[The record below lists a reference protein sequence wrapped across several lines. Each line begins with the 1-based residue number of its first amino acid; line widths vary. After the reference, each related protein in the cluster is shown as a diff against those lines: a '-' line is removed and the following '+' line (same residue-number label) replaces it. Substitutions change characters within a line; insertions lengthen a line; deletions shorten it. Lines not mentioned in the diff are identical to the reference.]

1 MKVSEKSLELNV
13 GAEILGLMRNS
24 WGMPKAYLRGLTQI
38 EEKQEGVDFFVELD
52 PNARI
57 FAFQFKAPH
66 GKTDLEPY
74 KYTLV
79 RYQHDPLFQLSQLS
93 QQSPRGVFY
102 VFPYYAT
109 VTKLQKDVPTLM
121 LDTWFLNVVQMP
133 TSQLFGSFQ
142 SRTIRCKAG
151 NAVVNPEYKLERLH
165 DMSINREDAVPA
177 RSFAEWYGSFREVR
191 RQLDQRR
198 NPWLARGLRVAVVL

>member
-24 WGMPKAYLRGLTQI
+24 WGMPKAYLRGLTQA
-38 EEKQEGVDFFVELD
+38 EENQEGVDFFVELN

-66 GKTDLEPY
+66 GKTDLAPY
-74 KYTLV
+74 KYTLAK
-79 RYQHDPLFQLSQLS
+79 YQHDPLFQLSQ
-93 QQSPRGVFY
+93 QSPHGVFY

-109 VTKLQKDVPTLM
+109 VTKLQTDVPSLM
-121 LDTWFLNVVQMP
+121 LDTWFLNVAQMP
-133 TSQLFGSFQ
+133 APQLFGSFQ
-142 SRTIRCKAG
+142 SRTIKCTAG
-151 NAVVNPEYKLERLH
+151 KAVVNPEYKLERLH
-165 DMSINREDAVPA
+165 DMPFDRESAVPA

-191 RQLDQRR
+191 RRLEQRR
-198 NPWLARGLRVAVVL
+198 NPWLVRGLRVAVVL

>member
-1 MKVSEKSLELNV
+1 
-13 GAEILGLMRNS
+13 
-24 WGMPKAYLRGLTQI
+24 MPKAYLRGLTQA
-38 EEKQEGVDFFVELD
+38 EENQEGVDFFAELA

-93 QQSPRGVFY
+93 PRGVFY
-102 VFPYYAT
+102 VFPYYVT
-109 VTKLQKDVPTLM
+109 VAKLQKDVPTLM
-121 LDTWFLNVVQMP
+121 LDTWFLSVAQMP
-133 TSQLFGSFQ
+133 SPQLFGSSQ
-142 SRTIRCKAG
+142 SRIIRCMSG
-151 NAVVNPEYKLERLH
+151 NAVVNPEYKLEGPH
-165 DMSINREDAVPA
+165 DVFFNREDAVPA
-177 RSFAEWYGSFREVR
+177 RRFVEWYGSFREVR
-191 RQLDQRR
+191 SRLERRR

>member
-13 GAEILGLMRNS
+13 GAELLDLMRNS
-24 WGMPKAYLRGLTQI
+24 WGMPKAYLRGLTQA
-38 EEKQEGVDFFVELD
+38 EENQEGVDCFAELG

-79 RYQHDPLFQLSQLS
+79 RYQHDPLFQLSQ
-93 QQSPRGVFY
+93 QSPRGVFY

-121 LDTWFLNVVQMP
+121 LDTWFLNVAQMP

-142 SRTIRCKAG
+142 SRTIRCMSG

-165 DMSINREDAVPA
+165 DVSFNREDAVPA
-177 RSFAEWYGSFREVR
+177 RRFVEWYGSFREVR
-191 RQLDQRR
+191 SRLERRR

>member
-13 GAEILGLMRNS
+13 GAELLDLMRNS
-24 WGMPKAYLRGLTQI
+24 WGMPKAYLRGLTQA
-38 EEKQEGVDFFVELD
+38 EENQEGVDFFAELD

-79 RYQHDPLFQLSQLS
+79 RYQHDPLFQLSQ
-93 QQSPRGVFY
+93 QSPRGVFY
-102 VFPYYAT
+102 VFPYYVT

-121 LDTWFLNVVQMP
+121 LDTWFLNVGQMP
-133 TSQLFGSFQ
+133 SSQLFGSSQ
-142 SRTIRCKAG
+142 SRTIRCKSG
-151 NAVVNPEYKLERLH
+151 KAVVNPEYKLERPH
-165 DMSINREDAVPA
+165 DVSFNREDAVPA
-177 RSFAEWYGSFREVR
+177 WRFVEWYGSFREVR
-191 RQLDQRR
+191 SRLERRR